1 MDKDL
6 ANLVPD
12 IQKLFD
18 GHGFSKALEHF
29 STDLGKELRQRFVE
43 YAEERKPTL
52 RASNY
57 GRPNRQLFYELKGF
71 KPDSDLPPQ
80 AKFKFLYGT
89 ILESLLLLLAEEAG
103 YPVLDK
109 QKEVEVDGVKGH
121 LDCTILGTV
130 VDVKSASTYSF
141 QKFKNGSIRI
151 EDPFHYMHQISF
163 YSKALGG
170 IDGAFLVVDK
180 TLGNIHLERF
190 SAKELS
196 FYPVQQKIAE
206 DRKALESDVPPER
219 CYEDE
224 PEGKS
229 GNRKLGISCSYCSW
243 KKTCWADANDGTGL
257 REYFYA
263 RGPVYLT
270 KVLREPKVEQ
280 AQ

>member
-1 MDKDL
+1 MADI
-6 ANLVPD
+6 NTLVDD
-12 IQKLFD
+12 IQGLFS
-18 GHGFSKALEHF
+18 GHGFSEALERF
-29 STDLGKELRQRFVE
+29 SQDLGASFRKRFEE
-43 YAEERKPTL
+43 YAEERKPSL
-52 RASNY
+52 RGSNY
-57 GRPNRQLFYELKGF
+57 GRPLRQLFYELKGF

-89 ILESLLLLLAEEAG
+89 ILEELLLLLAHEAG
-103 YPVLDK
+103 HSVTDF
-109 QKEVEVDGVKGH
+109 QKEVEVDGVVGH
-121 LDCTILGTV
+121 LDVIIDGVL

-141 QKFKNGSIRI
+141 QKFKNGSIRVD
-151 EDPFHYMHQISF
+151 DPFAYQAQLAF

-206 DRKALESDVPPER
+206 DRKALESNVPPDK

-257 REYFYA
+257 REYTYA
-263 RGPVYLT
+263 RGPIFLT
-270 KVLREPKVEQ
+270 HVAKEPKVEQ
-280 AQ
+280 A